1 MSETAS
7 AASRPLLLEQ
17 YLPYYDV
24 TEVDAMVVNADAD
37 TTWQAVR
44 HGDLS
49 RSPVIRALLEL
60 RGLPVRLGR
69 RINGL
74 APESA
79 RPPLTL
85 DDMPRAGFL
94 LLAENP
100 GTEIVFG
107 QISRPWK
114 VSAPTGGAP
123 ALKPE
128 EFDEFDAPG
137 YAKIAFNIRVE
148 SYGSGRTL
156 VTTETRTA
164 TTDPASRRRFGMY
177 WRLIGPF
184 SALIRRLTL
193 RLVKSDAEKQFG
205 TEGPK

>member
-1 MSETAS
+1 MNETAS
-7 AASRPLLLEQ
+7 VANSPLLLEH
-17 YLPYYDV
+17 YLPRYDV
-24 TEVDAMVVNADAD
+24 TEVDCMVVNADAD

-49 RSPVIRALLEL
+49 RSLVVRALLEL

-69 RINGL
+69 LINGL
-74 APESA
+74 PREPA
-79 RPPLTL
+79 RPPLTF

-94 LLAENP
+94 LLAEEP
-100 GTEIVFG
+100 GAEIVFG

-114 VSAPTGGAP
+114 VSTPTGGTP
-123 ALKPE
+123 ALRPE
-128 EFDEFDAPG
+128 EFAEFDAPG

-148 SYGSGRTL
+148 PYGRGRTL

-164 TTDPASRRRFGMY
+164 TTDLASRRRFGMY

-184 SALIRRLTL
+184 SGLIRRLTL
-193 RLVKSDAEKQFG
+193 RLVKSDAEKQPG
-205 TEGPK
+205 TKGPG

>member
-1 MSETAS
+1 MNETAS
-7 AASRPLLLEQ
+7 AATRPLLLEH
-17 YLPYYDV
+17 YLPRYDV
-24 TEVDAMVVNADAD
+24 TEVDSMVVNVDVD

-49 RSPVIRALLEL
+49 RSLVIRALLEL

-69 RINGL
+69 LINGL
-74 APESA
+74 PRASA

-85 DDMPRAGFL
+85 GDMPRAGFL
-94 LLAENP
+94 LLAEKP
-100 GTEIVFG
+100 GAEIVFG

-114 VSAPTGGAP
+114 VSAPTGGTP
-123 ALKPE
+123 AVSPE
-128 EFDEFDAPG
+128 EFAEFDAPG

-148 SYGSGRTL
+148 PYGSGRTR

-184 SALIRRLTL
+184 SGLIRRLTL
-193 RLVKSDAEKQFG
+193 RLVKSDAEKQPG
-205 TEGPK
+205 TKGPG